1 MADLKSVSDFEKGCV
16 GWIKALIK
24 VILDQKS
31 MGKVVW
37 LVAMSR
43 KMPRL
48 IEAIMKKLEELKE
61 KGELRTDEFYT
72 IIDTIKSCPLITEH
86 VLPYILRDFDPE
98 TQCLVIM
105 DDAIY
110 YGSTINQITG
120 YIEKITSTKPYV
132 MPVAINEV
140 FEDLRYAKLV
150 WMEDHQ
156 NAIKEKHIPL
166 FTTQLAELILGLRR
180 PLDMEFP
187 ILRFDFSEKDTHKNL
202 QATFEERSRKAFE
215 KYFQKKDD
223 DNDIYDVHHDIKST
237 RDNHD
242 GATNY
247 NVLPKKGSP
256 YDQWNND
263 FCKMRFFVSDTS
275 IQVVA
280 FAPGILSED
289 TLTNEAPL
297 FSDNR
302 IQRMWEAV
310 RVCKMAEWRKDDAE
324 AEDSITKSIR
334 DSYERQCAR
343 SRVIWANY
351 LASFIYLLKH
361 KKAICNTI
369 SDILEEKA
377 EEVMNWPKFSKED
390 TQQLLP
396 PELSQYIT
404 ESLNRCYQEWYDE
417 DCAFNSVHSAVLA
430 NQELIPDEYR
440 RDYTEISRISLQR
453 CSTSD
458 EALSVIFSNQQLI
471 TNGGKMDN
479 DALRRSLRLRF
490 GITYNALETKLAFL
504 VGFNGLWR
512 NIHKWIDKNID
523 EGTVKPRY
531 ERILLDGKA
540 YWIRMFRTGENEN
553 SFTKMR
559 RLCEFIIQ
567 RLRQKEH
574 RSYVER
580 NSVENILTLVWEDP
594 CSIINHT
601 YKWDAFY
608 KKKSESSF
616 YLTYKTD
623 DGKFYNFMDFLIR
636 QDYLQTLLDPSG
648 VKRLSTIKDDSQI
661 VIPLNALQEQAI
673 IDYIEA
679 YHFYS
684 RYQLNIT
691 KSLFPKKGFDDDTDK
706 LIAWRDKFNDYME
719 KSIISDTFR
728 DTRWDDFSDLD
739 QSLSDI
745 LQETIRPGELP
756 IADNSMAEN
765 KNRAI
770 IQQYIKDTEKD
781 EEYIQFKNK
790 ILVAIVVKELF
801 KYTILGD
808 KPKTDIEITKLAE
821 AYLDFINENNE
832 VILDFLYLGEADRQ
846 TKEKQEEVIHSLQNI
861 LLKRIA

>member
-1 MADLKSVSDFEKGCV
+1 MDDLKHGIDFIEELCND
-16 GWIKALIK
+16 WLKALIEL
-24 VILDQKS
+24 IRRLKS
-31 MGKVVW
+31 EGKKVV

-48 IEAIMKKLEELKE
+48 FEVIKKEFSDDESNTLKDC
-61 KGELRTDEFYT
+61 LF
-72 IIDTIKSCPLITEH
+72 ITEH
-86 VLPYILRDFDPE
+86 VLPYFLHNFNSE
-98 TQCLVIM
+98 EQCLVIM

-120 YIEKITSTKPYV
+120 YIEKITSIRPFV

-140 FEDLRYAKLV
+140 FGDLRYAKLI

-156 NAIKEKHIPL
+156 NAIKEKHIPF
-166 FTTQLAELILGLRR
+166 FTTQLTELILELRR

-202 QATFEERSRKAFE
+202 HIAFKERSREAFE
-215 KYFQKKDD
+215 KYFQKDD
-223 DNDIYDVHHDIKST
+223 DNNDIYVIHHDINIRS
-237 RDNHD
+237 NQE

-289 TLTNEAPL
+289 TLTDEVPL

-302 IQRMWEAV
+302 IQRMWDAV
-310 RVCKMAEWRKDDAE
+310 RVRKMAEWRKDE
-324 AEDSITKSIR
+324 TETEDFITKSIR

-369 SDILEEKA
+369 SDILEVKV

-390 TQQLLP
+390 TQQMLP
-396 PELSQYIT
+396 PELSQSMT
-404 ESLNRCYQEWYDE
+404 DSLNRCFQEWGDE
-417 DCAFNSVHSAVLA
+417 DCAFNSIHSAVLA
-430 NQELIPDEYR
+430 NQELIPDEYKNE
-440 RDYTEISRISLQR
+440 YIEITRNSMQR
-453 CSTSD
+453 CSTAE
-458 EALSVIFSNQQLI
+458 EALSVLFSNQQLI

-490 GITYNALETKLAFL
+490 GVTYNALETKLAFP

-523 EGTVKPRY
+523 EGAVKPRY
-531 ERILLDGKA
+531 ERIIRDGKA
-540 YWIRMFRTGENEN
+540 YWIRTFRAGENEN

-559 RLCEFIIQ
+559 RLCEFVIQ

-574 RSYVER
+574 RGYVER
-580 NSVENILTLVWEDP
+580 SSVEDILTLVWEDP
-594 CSIINHT
+594 CSIINYT

-623 DGKFYNFMDFLIR
+623 DGMFHNFVDFLIM
-636 QDYLQTLLDPSG
+636 QDYLQTLMDSSG
-648 VKRLSTIKDDSQI
+648 VERISTIQDDSQI
-661 VIPLNALQEQAI
+661 VTSLSALQEQAI

-679 YHFYS
+679 YYFYS

-691 KSLFPKKGFDDDTDK
+691 KSLFPKKGLGDDTNK
-706 LIAWRDKFNDYME
+706 LIAWRDNFDDYM
-719 KSIISDTFR
+719 KKFIISNTPK
-728 DTRWDDFSDLD
+728 DTRRDDFDNLD

-745 LQETIRPGELP
+745 LQETIRAGELP
-756 IADNSMAEN
+756 IADNSVTG
-765 KNRAI
+765 NRAI
-770 IQQYIKDTEKD
+770 IQQRIKDTEKD

-790 ILVAIVVKELF
+790 ALVAIVVKELF
-801 KYTILGD
+801 KYSILGD

-821 AYLDFINENNE
+821 AYLDFINENDK
-832 VILDFLYLGEADRQ
+832 VILNFLYLNETDRQ

-861 LLKRIA
+861 LLRRIA

>member
-1 MADLKSVSDFEKGCV
+1 MADLKSVSDYKRV
-16 GWIKALIK
+16 RNGWAATLVKLIQ
-24 VILDQKS
+24 VQKKQDK
-31 MGKVVW
+31 MVV

-48 IEAIMKKLEELKE
+48 IEAIMKELD
-61 KGELRTDEFYT
+61 GDQ
-72 IIDTIKSCPLITEH
+72 IDTIKSCLFITEH
-86 VLPYILRDFDPE
+86 VLPYILRDFNPE
-98 TQCLVIM
+98 KRCLVIM

-110 YGSTINQITG
+110 YGSTINLITG
-120 YIEKITSTKPYV
+120 YIEKITSIRPFV

-140 FEDLRYAKLV
+140 FGDLRYAKLV
-150 WMEDHQ
+150 TEVLQ
-156 NAIKEKHIPL
+156 NAIKEKDIPL

-202 QATFEERSRKAFE
+202 QVAFEERSRKAFE
-215 KYFQKKDD
+215 KYFQNDD
-223 DNDIYDVHHDIKST
+223 DKNDIYDIHHDIKNT
-237 RDNHD
+237 GDNQE
-242 GATNY
+242 GTTNY
-247 NVLPKKGSP
+247 NILPKKGST

-289 TLTNEAPL
+289 VLTNEAPL

-302 IQRMWEAV
+302 IQRMWDVV
-310 RVCKMAEWRKDDAE
+310 RVRNMAEWRKGE
-324 AEDSITKSIR
+324 AETEDFITKSIR

-361 KKAICNTI
+361 KKAICCTI
-369 SDILEEKA
+369 SDILEVKV

-396 PELSQYIT
+396 PELSQSMT
-404 ESLNRCYQEWYDE
+404 DSLNRCFQEWGDE

-440 RDYTEISRISLQR
+440 NEYTETTRNSLQR
-453 CSTSD
+453 CSTAE
-458 EALSVIFSNQQLI
+458 EALSVLFSNQQLI

-490 GITYNALETKLAFL
+490 GITYNALETKLAFPI
-504 VGFNGLWR
+504 GFNGLWH

-531 ERILLDGKA
+531 ERVLRDGKA
-540 YWIRMFRTGENEN
+540 YWIRTFRAGENEN
-553 SFTKMR
+553 SFFKMR
-559 RLCEFIIQ
+559 RLCEFVIQ

-580 NSVENILTLVWEDP
+580 SSVEDLLTIVWEDP

-608 KKKSESSF
+608 KKNSESPF

-623 DGKFYNFMDFLIR
+623 DGKFYNFVDFLIK
-636 QDYLQTLLDPSG
+636 QDYLQTLMDSSG
-648 VKRLSTIKDDSQI
+648 VERLSIIKDDSQI
-661 VIPLNALQEQAI
+661 VTSLNPLQEQAI

-679 YHFYS
+679 YYFYS
-684 RYQLNIT
+684 RYRLNIT
-691 KSLFPKKGFDDDTDK
+691 TSLFPKKGFDDDTEK
-706 LIAWRDKFNDYME
+706 LIVWRDKFNDYME
-719 KSIISDTFR
+719 KSIISDTLR
-728 DTRWDDFSDLD
+728 DTRRDDFSNLD

-781 EEYIQFKNK
+781 EEYLQFKNK

-808 KPKTDIEITKLAE
+808 KPETDIEIAKLAE
-821 AYLDFINENNE
+821 AYLDFIKENNE
-832 VILDFLYLGEADRQ
+832 VILDFLYLSEADRQ
-846 TKEKQEEVIHSLQNI
+846 TKEKQKEVIHSLQSI
-861 LLKRIA
+861 LLRRVA

>member
-1 MADLKSVSDFEKGCV
+1 MADFKSVSDFEKVCV

-24 VILDQKS
+24 VIQEQKS
-31 MGKVVW
+31 MGKVVL

-48 IEAIMKKLEELKE
+48 IEAIMKKLEEMKE
-61 KGELRTDEFYT
+61 KEGLRSDEIYT

-98 TQCLVIM
+98 KQCLVIM

-120 YIEKITSTKPYV
+120 YIEKITSIRPYV

-140 FEDLRYAKLV
+140 FGDLRYAKLV
-150 WMEDHQ
+150 TEDLQ
-156 NAIKEKHIPL
+156 NAIKEKDIPL
-166 FTTQLAELILGLRR
+166 FTTQLAEIILGLRR

-202 QATFEERSRKAFE
+202 QVAFEERSRKAFE
-215 KYFQKKDD
+215 KYFQNDD
-223 DNDIYDVHHDIKST
+223 DKNDIYDIHHDIKNT
-237 RDNHD
+237 GDNQE
-242 GATNY
+242 GTTNY
-247 NVLPKKGSP
+247 NILPKKGST

-289 TLTNEAPL
+289 VLTNEAPL

-302 IQRMWEAV
+302 IQRMWDVV
-310 RVCKMAEWRKDDAE
+310 RVRNMAEWRNGE
-324 AEDSITKSIR
+324 AETEDFITKSIR

-369 SDILEEKA
+369 SIILEKNV

-396 PELSQYIT
+396 PELSQSIT
-404 ESLNRCYQEWYDE
+404 DSLNRCFQEWRDE

-440 RDYTEISRISLQR
+440 RDYTEISRIGLQR

-531 ERILLDGKA
+531 ERVIKDGKA
-540 YWIRMFRTGENEN
+540 YWIRMFRAGENES
-553 SFTKMR
+553 SFSKMR
-559 RLCEFIIQ
+559 RLCEFVIQ
-567 RLRQKEH
+567 RLRLKEH

-580 NSVENILTLVWEDP
+580 NSVEDILTLVWEDP
-594 CSIINHT
+594 CNIINHT

-623 DGKFYNFMDFLIR
+623 DGMFHNFVDFLIR

-684 RYQLNIT
+684 RYRLNIT
-691 KSLFPKKGFDDDTDK
+691 TCLFPKKGFDDDTDK
-706 LIAWRDKFNDYME
+706 LIAWRDRFNDCME
-719 KSIISDTFR
+719 KSIISDTLR
-728 DTRWDDFSDLD
+728 DTRRDDFNDLD

-790 ILVAIVVKELF
+790 ILVAIVAKELF

-808 KPKTDIEITKLAE
+808 KPETDIEITKLAE

-832 VILDFLYLGEADRQ
+832 VILDFLYLNEADRQ

>member
-1 MADLKSVSDFEKGCV
+1 MVDLKSVSDYKKVRKG
-16 GWIKALIK
+16 WATTL
-24 VILDQKS
+24 VILIQEQNN
-31 MGKVVW
+31 MGKVVV

-48 IEAIMKKLEELKE
+48 IEAIMKELDA
-61 KGELRTDEFYT
+61 DEVS
-72 IIDTIKSCPLITEH
+72 IINSCLFITEH
-86 VLPYILRDFDPE
+86 VLPYILRDFDPKK
-98 TQCLVIM
+98 QCLVIL

-120 YIEKITSTKPYV
+120 YIEKITSIRPFV

-140 FEDLRYAKLV
+140 FGNLRYAKLI

-156 NAIKEKHIPL
+156 NATKEKHIPF
-166 FTTQLAELILGLRR
+166 FTTQLAELILELRR

-202 QATFEERSRKAFE
+202 QVAFKERSREAFE
-215 KYFQKKDD
+215 KYFQKDD
-223 DNDIYDVHHDIKST
+223 DNNDIYVIHHDINIKS
-237 RDNHD
+237 NQE

-289 TLTNEAPL
+289 TLTNEIPL

-302 IQRMWEAV
+302 IQRMWDAV
-310 RVCKMAEWRKDDAE
+310 RVRKMADWRKDE
-324 AEDSITKSIR
+324 AETEDFITKSIR

-369 SDILEEKA
+369 SDILEEKV

-390 TQQLLP
+390 TQQMVP
-396 PELSQYIT
+396 PELSQSIT
-404 ESLNRCYQEWYDE
+404 DSLNRCFQEWRDE

-430 NQELIPDEYR
+430 NQEIIPDEYR
-440 RDYTEISRISLQR
+440 SEYTEIIRNSLQR
-453 CSTSD
+453 CSTAE
-458 EALSVIFSNQQLI
+458 EALSVLFSNQQLI

-490 GITYNALETKLAFL
+490 GITYNALETKLAFP

-531 ERILLDGKA
+531 ERVLRDGKA
-540 YWIRMFRTGENEN
+540 YWIRTFRAGENEN
-553 SFTKMR
+553 SFFKMR

-574 RSYVER
+574 RGYVER
-580 NSVENILTLVWEDP
+580 SSVEDLLTIVWEDP

-623 DGKFYNFMDFLIR
+623 DDKFHNFVDFLIK
-636 QDYLQTLLDPSG
+636 QDYLQTLMDSSG
-648 VKRLSTIKDDSQI
+648 VERLSIIEDDSQI
-661 VIPLNALQEQAI
+661 VTSLNPLQEQAI
-673 IDYIEA
+673 IDYVEA
-679 YHFYS
+679 YYFYS

-691 KSLFPKKGFDDDTDK
+691 NSLFPKKGFDDDTDK
-706 LIAWRDKFNDYME
+706 LIAWRDKFYDYME
-719 KSIISDTFR
+719 KSIIFDNTKDSHR
-728 DTRWDDFSDLD
+728 DEFEDLD

-756 IADNSMAEN
+756 IADNNVAGN
-765 KNRAI
+765 RNRAI

-781 EEYIQFKNK
+781 EEYTQFKNK
-790 ILVAIVVKELF
+790 TQVAIVVKELF
-801 KYTILGD
+801 KYTILGK
-808 KPKTDIEITKLAE
+808 KPETNIGITTLAE
-821 AYLDFINENNE
+821 AYLDFIDENNE
-832 VILDFLYLGEADRQ
+832 VIMKFLYSSEADRQ
-846 TKEKQEEVIHSLQNI
+846 TKEKREEIIHSLQSI
-861 LLKRIA
+861 LLRRIA

>member
-1 MADLKSVSDFEKGCV
+1 MDDLKHGIDFKKELCND
-16 GWIKALIK
+16 WLKALLELIRG
-24 VILDQKS
+24 LKS
-31 MGKVVW
+31 EGKKVV

-48 IEAIMKKLEELKE
+48 FEVINKGLCDDESNALKDC
-61 KGELRTDEFYT
+61 LF
-72 IIDTIKSCPLITEH
+72 TEH

-98 TQCLVIM
+98 KQCLVIV

-120 YIEKITSTKPYV
+120 YIEKITSIKPYV

-140 FEDLRYAKLV
+140 FEDLRYAKLL
-150 WMEDHQ
+150 WMNDHK
-156 NAIKEKHIPL
+156 NAIKEKHIPR

-202 QATFEERSRKAFE
+202 QIAFEERSQEAFE
-215 KYFQKKDD
+215 KYFQKDD
-223 DNDIYDVHHDIKST
+223 DNNDIYVIHHDINIKS
-237 RDNHD
+237 NQE

-289 TLTNEAPL
+289 TLTNEVPL

-302 IQRMWEAV
+302 IQRMWDAV
-310 RVCKMAEWRKDDAE
+310 RVRKMAEWRKDE
-324 AEDSITKSIR
+324 TETEDFITKSIR

-369 SDILEEKA
+369 SDILEENV

-390 TQQLLP
+390 TQQMLP
-396 PELSQYIT
+396 PELSQSMT
-404 ESLNRCYQEWYDE
+404 DSLNRCFQEWGDE
-417 DCAFNSVHSAVLA
+417 DCAFNSIHSAVLA
-430 NQELIPDEYR
+430 NQELIPDEYKNE
-440 RDYTEISRISLQR
+440 YIEITRNSMQR
-453 CSTSD
+453 CSTAE
-458 EALSVIFSNQQLI
+458 EALSVLFSNQQLI

-490 GITYNALETKLAFL
+490 GVTYNALETKLAFP

-523 EGTVKPRY
+523 EGAVKPRY
-531 ERILLDGKA
+531 ERIIRDGKA
-540 YWIRMFRTGENEN
+540 YWIRTFRAGENEN

-559 RLCEFIIQ
+559 RLCEFVIQ

-574 RSYVER
+574 RGYVER
-580 NSVENILTLVWEDP
+580 SSVEDILTLVWEDP
-594 CSIINHT
+594 CSIINYT

-623 DGKFYNFMDFLIR
+623 DGMFHNFVDFLIM
-636 QDYLQTLLDPSG
+636 QDYLQTLMDSSG
-648 VKRLSTIKDDSQI
+648 VERISTIQDDSQI
-661 VIPLNALQEQAI
+661 VTSLSALQEQAI

-679 YHFYS
+679 YYFYS

-691 KSLFPKKGFDDDTDK
+691 KSLFPKKGLGDDTNK
-706 LIAWRDKFNDYME
+706 LIAWRDNFDDYM
-719 KSIISDTFR
+719 KKFIISNTPK
-728 DTRWDDFSDLD
+728 DTRRDDFDNLD

-745 LQETIRPGELP
+745 LQETIRAGELP
-756 IADNSMAEN
+756 IADNSVTG
-765 KNRAI
+765 NRAI
-770 IQQYIKDTEKD
+770 IQQRIKDTEKD

-790 ILVAIVVKELF
+790 ALVAIVVKELF

-821 AYLDFINENNE
+821 AYLDFINENDK
-832 VILDFLYLGEADRQ
+832 VILNFLYLNETDRQ

-861 LLKRIA
+861 LLRRIA

>member
-1 MADLKSVSDFEKGCV
+1 MFWFIIYLYGYMDDLKHGIDFKKEFCNDWLKTLLE
-16 GWIKALIK
+16 LIRK
-24 VILDQKS
+24 LKS
-31 MGKVVW
+31 EGKKVV

-48 IEAIMKKLEELKE
+48 FEVIKKGLCDDDSKTL
-61 KGELRTDEFYT
+61 TDCLF
-72 IIDTIKSCPLITEH
+72 ITEH
-86 VLPYILRDFDPE
+86 VLPYFLHDFNNE
-98 TQCLVIM
+98 EQCLVIM

-120 YIEKITSTKPYV
+120 YIEKITSIRPYV

-140 FEDLRYAKLV
+140 FENLRYAKL
-150 WMEDHQ
+150 ERIKNSQ

-166 FTTQLAELILGLRR
+166 FTTKLAELILGLRR

-202 QATFEERSRKAFE
+202 QIAFKERSRAAFE
-215 KYFQKKDD
+215 KYFQKDD
-223 DNDIYDVHHDIKST
+223 DNNDIYVIHHDINIRS
-237 RDNHD
+237 NQEE
-242 GATNY
+242 ATNY

-297 FSDNR
+297 FSDSR
-302 IQRMWEAV
+302 IQRMWDAV
-310 RVCKMAEWRKDDAE
+310 RVRKMAEWRKDE
-324 AEDSITKSIR
+324 TKTEDFITKSIR
-334 DSYERQCAR
+334 DSYERQCVR

-369 SDILEEKA
+369 SDILEEKV

-390 TQQLLP
+390 TQQMLP
-396 PELSQYIT
+396 PELSQSIT
-404 ESLNRCYQEWYDE
+404 DFLNHCFQEWRDE
-417 DCAFNSVHSAVLA
+417 DCTFNSVHSAVLA

-440 RDYTEISRISLQR
+440 NEYIEITRNSLQR
-453 CSTSD
+453 CSTAE
-458 EALSVIFSNQQLI
+458 EALFVLFSNQQLI

-490 GITYNALETKLAFL
+490 GVTYNSLETNLAFL

-523 EGTVKPRY
+523 EGAVKPRY
-531 ERILLDGKA
+531 ERILRDGKA
-540 YWIRMFRTGENEN
+540 YWIRMFRAGENEI

-580 NSVENILTLVWEDP
+580 NSVEDLLTLVWEDP
-594 CSIINHT
+594 CNIIKHT

-623 DGKFYNFMDFLIR
+623 NGKFHNFVDFMIK
-636 QDYLQTLLDPSG
+636 QEYLQTIMDPSG
-648 VKRLSTIKDDSQI
+648 VERLSTIEDGSQI
-661 VIPLNALQEQAI
+661 VTSLNAVQEQAI
-673 IDYIEA
+673 IDYVET
-679 YHFYS
+679 YYFYS

-691 KSLFPKKGFDDDTDK
+691 KILFPKKEFNDDTDK
-706 LIAWRDKFNDYME
+706 LIEWRDKFNDYME
-719 KSIISDTFR
+719 KSIISDDPKVTHQN
-728 DTRWDDFSDLD
+728 DFDDLD

-745 LQETIRPGELP
+745 LQETIRPGEIP
-756 IADNSMAEN
+756 IADNSMAR
-765 KNRAI
+765 NRNSAI

-781 EEYIQFKNK
+781 EEYTQFNNK
-790 ILVAIVVKELF
+790 TLVAIVVKELF

-808 KPKTDIEITKLAE
+808 KPETNIEITKLVK
-821 AYLDFINENNE
+821 AYLDFINENDE
-832 VILDFLYLGEADRQ
+832 VILNFFYLSEADRQ

-861 LLKRIA
+861 LLRRIT

>member
-1 MADLKSVSDFEKGCV
+1 MTDLKSVSNYKKVRND
-16 GWIKALIK
+16 WAATL
-24 VILDQKS
+24 VILIQDQKRN
-31 MGKVVW
+31 GKMVV

-48 IEAIMKKLEELKE
+48 IEAIMKEL
-61 KGELRTDEFYT
+61 DADQV
-72 IIDTIKSCPLITEH
+72 DTIKSCLFITEH
-86 VLPYILRDFDPE
+86 VLPYVLRDFDPE
-98 TQCLVIM
+98 KQCLVIM

-120 YIEKITSTKPYV
+120 YIEKITSIRPFV

-140 FEDLRYAKLV
+140 FGDLRYAKLV
-150 WMEDHQ
+150 TEDLQ
-156 NAIKEKHIPL
+156 NAIKEKDIPL

-187 ILRFDFSEKDTHKNL
+187 ILRFDLSEKDTHKDL
-202 QATFEERSRKAFE
+202 QVAFKERSRKAFE
-215 KYFQKKDD
+215 TYFQNEDD
-223 DNDIYDVHHDIKST
+223 DNDIYDIHHDIKNIG
-237 RDNHD
+237 DNQE
-242 GATNY
+242 GTTNY
-247 NVLPKKGSP
+247 NILPKKGST

-289 TLTNEAPL
+289 VLTNEAPL

-302 IQRMWEAV
+302 IQRMWDAV
-310 RVCKMAEWRKDDAE
+310 RVRNMAEWRKDE
-324 AEDSITKSIR
+324 AETEDFITKSIR

-361 KKAICNTI
+361 KKAICSTI
-369 SDILEEKA
+369 SDILEERV

-390 TQQLLP
+390 TQQMLP
-396 PELSQYIT
+396 PELSQSIT
-404 ESLNRCYQEWYDE
+404 DTLNRCFQEWGDE
-417 DCAFNSVHSAVLA
+417 NCAFNSIHSAVLA

-440 RDYTEISRISLQR
+440 SEYTEITRNGLQR
-453 CSTSD
+453 CSTSE
-458 EALSVIFSNQQLI
+458 EALTVLFSNQQLI

-490 GITYNALETKLAFL
+490 GITYNALETKLAFP

-512 NIHKWIDKNID
+512 NIHTWIDKNID

-531 ERILLDGKA
+531 ERVLRDGKA
-540 YWIRMFRTGENEN
+540 YWIRTFRAGENEN
-553 SFTKMR
+553 SFFKMR

-574 RSYVER
+574 RGYVER
-580 NSVENILTLVWEDP
+580 SSVEDLLTIVWEDP

-623 DGKFYNFMDFLIR
+623 DDKFHNFVDFLIK
-636 QDYLQTLLDPSG
+636 QDYLQTLMDSTG
-648 VKRLSTIKDDSQI
+648 VERLSIIEDDSQI
-661 VIPLNALQEQAI
+661 VTSLNPLQEQAI
-673 IDYIEA
+673 IDYVEA
-679 YHFYS
+679 YYFYS

-691 KSLFPKKGFDDDTDK
+691 NSLFPKKGFDDDTDK
-706 LIAWRDKFNDYME
+706 LIAWRDKFYDYME
-719 KSIISDTFR
+719 KSIIFDNTKDTHR
-728 DTRWDDFSDLD
+728 DEFEDLD

-756 IADNSMAEN
+756 IADSIMAEN
-765 KNRAI
+765 SNIAI
-770 IQQYIKDTEKD
+770 IQQFIKDSETDK
-781 EEYIQFKNK
+781 EYIQFKNK
-790 ILVAIVVKELF
+790 IQVAIVVKELF
-801 KYTILGD
+801 KYAILGN
-808 KPKTDIEITKLAE
+808 KPEINIEITTLVK
-821 AYLDFINENNE
+821 AYLDFINENDE
-832 VILDFLYLGEADRQ
+832 VILNFFYLSEADRQ

-861 LLKRIA
+861 LLRHIA

>member
-1 MADLKSVSDFEKGCV
+1 MDDLKHGIDFIEELCND
-16 GWIKALIK
+16 WLKALLELIRG
-24 VILDQKS
+24 LKS
-31 MGKVVW
+31 EGKKVV

-48 IEAIMKKLEELKE
+48 FEVINKGLSDDESNALKDC
-61 KGELRTDEFYT
+61 LF
-72 IIDTIKSCPLITEH
+72 TEH

-98 TQCLVIM
+98 KQCLVIV

-120 YIEKITSTKPYV
+120 YIEKITSIKPYV

-140 FEDLRYAKLV
+140 FEDLRYAKLL
-150 WMEDHQ
+150 WMNDHK
-156 NAIKEKHIPL
+156 NAIKEKHIPR

-202 QATFEERSRKAFE
+202 QIAFKERSQEAFE
-215 KYFQKKDD
+215 KYFQKDD
-223 DNDIYDVHHDIKST
+223 DNNDIYVIHHDINIKS
-237 RDNHD
+237 NQE

-289 TLTNEAPL
+289 TLTNEVPL

-302 IQRMWEAV
+302 IQRMWDAV
-310 RVCKMAEWRKDDAE
+310 RVRKMAEWRKDE
-324 AEDSITKSIR
+324 TETEDFITKSIR

-369 SDILEEKA
+369 SDILGENV

-396 PELSQYIT
+396 PELSQSIT
-404 ESLNRCYQEWYDE
+404 DFLNHCFQEWRDE

-430 NQELIPDEYR
+430 NQELVPDEYR
-440 RDYTEISRISLQR
+440 NVYIEITRNGLQR
-453 CSTSD
+453 CSTAE
-458 EALSVIFSNQQLI
+458 EALSVLFSNQQLI
-471 TNGGKMDN
+471 TNGGKMDY
-479 DALRRSLRLRF
+479 DALRRSSRLRF
-490 GITYNALETKLAFL
+490 GITYNALETKLAFPI
-504 VGFNGLWR
+504 GFNGLWH

-523 EGTVKPRY
+523 EGAVKPRY
-531 ERILLDGKA
+531 ERILRDGKA
-540 YWIRMFRTGENEN
+540 YWIRMFRAGENEN
-553 SFTKMR
+553 SFNKMR
-559 RLCEFIIQ
+559 RLYEFVIQ
-567 RLRQKEH
+567 RLRQKER
-574 RSYVER
+574 RSYYVER
-580 NSVENILTLVWEDP
+580 SSVEDILTIVWEDP
-594 CSIINHT
+594 CKIINHT

-608 KKKSESSF
+608 KKKKKSESSF
-616 YLTYKTD
+616 YLAYKTD
-623 DGKFYNFMDFLIR
+623 DGKFHNFVDFLIK
-636 QDYLQTLLDPSG
+636 QDYLQTLMDSSG
-648 VKRLSTIKDDSQI
+648 VERLSTIEDDSQI
-661 VIPLNALQEQAI
+661 VTSLDAEQEQAI
-673 IDYIEA
+673 IDYVEA
-679 YHFYS
+679 YYFYS

-691 KSLFPKKGFDDDTDK
+691 KSLFPKKEFDDDTDK
-706 LIAWRDKFNDYME
+706 LIAWRGKFNDYME
-719 KSIISDTFR
+719 KSIISDAPEDIHR
-728 DTRWDDFSDLD
+728 DDFNDLD

-756 IADNSMAEN
+756 IADNSVARN
-765 KNRAI
+765 KNSAL
-770 IQQYIKDTEKD
+770 IQRSIMNTEKD

-790 ILVAIVVKELF
+790 IQVAIVVKELF

-808 KPKTDIEITKLAE
+808 KPETDIKITTLAE
-821 AYLDFINENNE
+821 AYLDFINENDE
-832 VILDFLYLGEADRQ
+832 VILNFLHLSEADRQ

-861 LLKRIA
+861 LLRRIT